1 MVDPGGGAGGALAM
15 YTKRPDE
22 KKAYRFER

>member
-1 MVDPGGGAGGALAM
+1 MVDPGGVAGGALAM
-15 YTKRPDE
+15 YTKNPDE

>member
-1 MVDPGGGAGGALAM
+1 MVDPGGGRGGALAM
-15 YTKRPDE
+15 YTKNPDE

>member
-1 MVDPGGGAGGALAM
+1 MVTPGGVAGVALAM

>member
-1 MVDPGGGAGGALAM
+1 MVDPGGGTGGALAM
-15 YTKRPDE
+15 YTKNPDE